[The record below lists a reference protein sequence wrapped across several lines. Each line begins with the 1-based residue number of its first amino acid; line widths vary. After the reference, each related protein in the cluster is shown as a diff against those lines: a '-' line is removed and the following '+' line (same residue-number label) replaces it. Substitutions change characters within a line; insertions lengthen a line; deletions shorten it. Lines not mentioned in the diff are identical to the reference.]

1 MIKIPMLHNNSDK
14 TDLINKYYLALIPL
28 ILFSIY
34 KNGILLFNN
43 NLISFS
49 KVLIPIYFYGISIL
63 VGFLVSKILRDDIKE
78 NILICLIISG
88 TISINTN
95 ILFYPIVLFTS
106 LFIGKIIINKT
117 KIKFNIESFVRLIL
131 ILALLLNAYS
141 YLNIGEKLNKFNYS
155 FLDIFI
161 GFGPGGIATTSAFI
175 TIIGLIILSSCRYYK
190 KAIAISSSSAF
201 IVANII
207 IFLITKNHDYL
218 NILLSGMN
226 YFSFV
231 FIAPELYITP
241 NSKEGMIAYGA
252 IIGIL
257 SCFISYLGLRYEASY
272 ISILFISMFIP
283 IINKI
288 NNKKYLKN

>member
-1 MIKIPMLHNNSDK
+1 MIKIPMLHNSSDK
-14 TDLINKYYLALIPL
+14 TDLIKKYYLALIPL

-78 NILICLIISG
+78 NILICLIISC

-106 LFIGKIIINKT
+106 LFIGKIIVNKT
-117 KIKFNIESFVRLIL
+117 KIKFNVESFVRLIL

-175 TIIGLIILSSCRYYK
+175 TIISLIVLSSCRYYK
-190 KAIAISSSSAF
+190 KAIAIASS
-201 IVANII
+201 
-207 IFLITKNHDYL
+207 TKNHDYL
-218 NILLSGMN
+218 NILLSGIN

-272 ISILFISMFIP
+272 ISTLFISMFIP